1 MMAEQ
6 KNSAQTAETVEGTK
20 ETYQRQFTPNSGK
33 TQVSR
38 IKYPMNPDMVITTL
52 EIGSGQKMGSR
63 LKELWKLIVILA
75 NDAYEHGRR
84 EETYS
89 ADWVKKWETY
99 FGFEPNPQMKK
110 ILELVDQFMAES
122 YEDGKRGKSND

>member
-6 KNSAQTAETVEGTK
+6 KNSAQTAETVQGTK

-33 TQVSR
+33 TQVPK
-38 IKYPMNPDMVITTL
+38 IKYPMNPDMVIAAL
-52 EIGSGQKMGSR
+52 EIGSRQKMGPH
-63 LKELWKLIVILA
+63 LKELWKLMTILA

-89 ADWVKKWETY
+89 ADWVKKRETY
-99 FGFEPNPQMKK
+99 FGFKPNPRMKK
-110 ILELVDQFMAES
+110 MFELVDQIMAES
-122 YEDGKRGKSND
+122 YEDGK